1 MAFPT
6 RHGQDLPFCFDFLLF
21 PAPSW
26 PAPTMGADAND
37 WLAPTRGH
45 RPPPPPLSPGGLGQN
60 RPFCCSPVSAAV
72 RACLHP
78 WSLRSDPQG
87 FSPIPYICPHLFT
100 TGRLQ
105 HTLLSLPEK
114 LFSYTSPPFLF
125 PLCLCLKI
133 CSKGDPVPGLSIT
146 LPWGMLQSRTAAERG
161 CAAPQGHP
169 PRAPDGSQGTPR
181 TLP

>member
-1 MAFPT
+1 MVRTYLFALISYFSLHPAGQHPLWEPT
-6 RHGQDLPFCFDFLLF
+6 RMTGWPPHGV
-21 PAPSW
+21 
-26 PAPTMGADAND
+26 TV
-37 WLAPTRGH
+37 
-45 RPPPPPLSPGGLGQN
+45 PPPPPLSPGGLGQN

-78 WSLRSDPQG
+78 WSLCSDPQG